1 MIVIVIITFKPGFD
15 QRLYKLMKNHGSIL
29 LFTKT
34 RPHCLKRSMLIFGGG
49 LLGLYACC
57 LFKEEGFQ
65 VGFCRHQ
72 MLNIRHLHNICI
84 ISRFSSY
91 VSRCFKQGFLERP
104 HGEQKA
110 AGKEILLKLLQKK
123 NEIQ

>member
-15 QRLYKLMKNHGSIL
+15 ERLYKFMKNHGSIL

-34 RPHCLKRSMLIFGGG
+34 RPHCLKRSLLIFGGG

-72 MLNIRHLHNICI
+72 MLSIRHLHHIKI
-84 ISRFSSY
+84 ISSSY
-91 VSRCFKQGFLERP
+91 VSRCFKQGFLE
-104 HGEQKA
+104 
-110 AGKEILLKLLQKK
+110 
-123 NEIQ
+123 

>member
-15 QRLYKLMKNHGSIL
+15 ERLYKFMKNHGSIL

-34 RPHCLKRSMLIFGGG
+34 RPHCLKRSLLIFGGG

-65 VGFCRHQ
+65 VVLVLVHCCTLSLCYFGAETGYRVATPY
-72 MLNIRHLHNICI
+72 MAR
-84 ISRFSSY
+84 
-91 VSRCFKQGFLERP
+91 
-104 HGEQKA
+104 
-110 AGKEILLKLLQKK
+110 
-123 NEIQ
+123 